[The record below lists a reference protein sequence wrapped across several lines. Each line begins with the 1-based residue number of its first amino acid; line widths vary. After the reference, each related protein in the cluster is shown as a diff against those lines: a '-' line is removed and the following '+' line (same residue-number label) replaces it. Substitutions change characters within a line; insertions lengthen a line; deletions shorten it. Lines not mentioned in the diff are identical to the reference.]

1 MNRVLLG
8 LLPLASMGCIENIY
22 QWTEPRVN
30 EPDPGAIQ
38 GRICDPSGRGWLAD
52 ATVFTNLTDE
62 SGRITDVR
70 RASSDRDGL
79 WRIDGLPGNVEYTVY
94 VQSGPD
100 LLDSSPVYVGDA
112 EEVVLPSPTCFD
124 PTALDIALIT
134 GDYDDV
140 DNLLEDLGF
149 TSYTRVDGTDSTA
162 LTAFLTDPVAL
173 SKFDIVFFNGGHVE
187 AGVIYDSNP
196 ANPVP
201 SRVAQNLQA
210 YVASGGSVFATDWA
224 YDVVERAWPDAIDFM
239 GDDRTP
245 DAAQLGEY
253 ESVNAAV
260 TDESLAAFIGKS
272 WMAVEYDLP
281 VWPPIV
287 GVQPYVSVHL
297 SGNVSYRQGQSSYTL
312 PAVPLLVSFSE
323 GQGRVGFSTFRF
335 ASNRQDDTR
344 LALQHLLGVLQD

>member
-1 MNRVLLG
+1 MNRFLLG
-8 LLPLASMGCIENIY
+8 LLPLASMGCIENVV
-22 QWTEPRVN
+22 QWTEPPVN

-38 GRICDPSGRGWLAD
+38 GRICDPTGRGWLAD
-52 ATVFTNLTDE
+52 ATVFVNLKDE
-62 SGRITDVR
+62 KGQITDVR
-70 RASSDRDGL
+70 RASSDRDGF
-79 WRIDGLPGNVEYTVY
+79 WRIDGLPGDVEYTVY

-100 LLDSSPVYVGDA
+100 LLDSFSVYVGDA
-112 EEVVLPSPTCFD
+112 EDVLLPSPTCFD
-124 PTALDIALIT
+124 PTALDIALIS

-140 DNLLEDLGF
+140 DTLLQDLGF
-149 TSYTRVDGTDSTA
+149 TSYTVVDGGDPIA
-162 LTAFLTDPVAL
+162 LSAFLTDPDML
-173 SKFDIVFFNGGHVE
+173 SKFDVVFFNGGHVE

-196 ANPVP
+196 ANPIP
-201 SRVAQNLQA
+201 NRVSQTLQA

-224 YDVVERAWPDAIDFM
+224 YDVVERAWPDAVDFM

-245 DAAQLGEY
+245 NAAQLGEY
-253 ESVNAAV
+253 ESVEAAV
-260 TDESLAAFIGKS
+260 TDESLAAFIGGPRMS
-272 WMAVEYDLP
+272 VEYDLP

-287 GVQPYVSVHL
+287 TAQPYVSVHL
-297 SGNVSYRQGQSSYTL
+297 SGTVSYREGQSSYTL